1 MNKFFALLALL
12 VITYVAVGLIM
23 PTDEELRAYNVVSEC
38 WQEEEACKNSDNE
51 KACTENVSRSC
62 AVKHPEMYKIFD
74 KKLARC
80 SENILELLWIIQIFG
95 NVQEQNLMNEKL

>member
-38 WQEEEACKNSDNE
+38 WQEEVKACKNNNDE
-51 KACTENVSRSC
+51 EACTANVSKSC

-74 KKLARC
+74 KRLAEC
-80 SENILELLWIIQIFG
+80 SEKYPGTPLDNPDIWKCTGANFDE
-95 NVQEQNLMNEKL
+95 

>member
-38 WQEEEACKNSDNE
+38 WQEEVKACKNSDNE

-80 SENILELLWIIQIFG
+80 SEKYPGTALDNPDIWKCTGAKFDE
-95 NVQEQNLMNEKL
+95 

>member
-12 VITYVAVGLIM
+12 VIIYIVVGLIM

-38 WQEEEACKNSDNE
+38 WQEEVKACKNSDNE
-51 KACTENVSRSC
+51 NACTENVSRSC

-80 SENILELLWIIQIFG
+80 SEKYPGTALDNPDIWKCAGANF
-95 NVQEQNLMNEKL
+95 NE